1 MKREAL
7 STNVARKGTAY
18 QVRTEDLAP
27 QEGVIQTLV
36 FREGNLLSVEKSRYE
51 GVFDPSDEVIIRKC
65 MSDQHAKVL
74 ERLYRGDFDRIAAFL
89 EIALQAY
96 RKGDDELAL
105 ESFQNVFDLDPEQPT
120 AQHHMELIRESLKQ
134 HPSRRVALIERV
146 SREATKRFQEGRL
159 TEAKRKLEILRLI
172 EAEQTATHLLRRNT
186 GAPSELHRD
195 TLKTI
200 LNIGLISFI
209 FFGGVTL
216 SVILGYAAFE
226 RKLHTT
232 VIEGNEA
239 VEAGQL
245 EQAINAYT
253 TGLMMKPSREL
264 RITLLYNRGEAYRKL
279 GLMQRAV
286 QDWEA
291 ALALA
296 PEDPQLLE
304 KIARFSFGRKDY
316 AKAIS
321 LLERLR
327 NVQPLPSELIVQLA
341 TAYLRSGQPFESIK
355 LLESAHLSTYEGALA
370 LAEACN
376 LLGRDAE
383 AEANYR
389 KALEIR
395 PNDEKALMALGNFY
409 FSTGELRKALDC
421 WEKVLAMRQD
431 GDEDLFLRMGRAHLY
446 QGEPIEALHLL
457 EKAREKN
464 PMSAVV
470 HSYLGITYHQLGHRD
485 LARKMWEEALLLDPS
500 EPVANE
506 QLRNPDP
513 R

>member
-7 STNVARKGTAY
+7 STNVARKGTSY

-51 GVFDPSDEVIIRKC
+51 EVFDPSDVGIIQKC
-65 MSDQHAKVL
+65 MTDQHAKVL
-74 ERLYRGDFDRIAAFL
+74 QRLQRGDYDRIAAFL
-89 EIALQAY
+89 EIALEAY
-96 RKGDDELAL
+96 RKGDDDLAL
-105 ESFQNVFDLDPEQPT
+105 ESFQSVFDLDPEQPT
-120 AQHHMELIRESLKQ
+120 ARHHVELIRESLKN
-134 HPSRRVALIERV
+134 HPPRRVALIERL
-146 SREATKRFQEGRL
+146 SREAAERFQEGQL
-159 TEAKRKLEILRLI
+159 SEAKRKLEILKLI
-172 EAEQTATHLLRRNT
+172 DAEQAATHLLRRN
-186 GAPSELHRD
+186 AEPSGQMHRD

-200 LNIGLISFI
+200 LHIGLISFI
-209 FFGGVTL
+209 FFGSVTL

-239 VEAGQL
+239 VEAGRL

-304 KIARFSFGRKDY
+304 KIARFSFEHKEYER
-316 AKAIS
+316 AIS

-327 NVQPLPSELIVQLA
+327 SVQSLSSDLIVQLA
-341 TAYLRSGQPFESIK
+341 TAYLRAGRPFESVE
-355 LLESAHLSTYEGALA
+355 LLEGAHLSTYEGALA

-421 WEKVLAMRQD
+421 WEKVLATQQ
-431 GDEDLFLRMGRAHLY
+431 GDEDLLLRMGRAHLY

-506 QLRNPDP
+506 QLRHPGP
-513 R
+513 K